1 MSATAQVVLGV
12 DSSTQS
18 TKVEAR
24 DLRTGEL
31 VAAARAP
38 HPSCAPPRSE
48 QDPSAWWVALVSAV
62 RGLELAGG
70 GAEVAAVSVAAQQ
83 HGLVVTDDDGDP
95 VRPAKL
101 WNDTESAPQAEA
113 MVADRGPEAWARAV
127 GSVPVAAFTLTKLA
141 WLAEQEPGVLA
152 GARRVFL
159 PHDWLTFRLCG
170 AHVTDRGDAS
180 GTGWFDPAAD
190 TYRPALL
197 PAAAQ
202 HLVLPR
208 VLAPD
213 EPAGLVSEVAARE
226 LGLSPEVLVAAGTGD
241 NMAAALGFGLEVGDV
256 AVSLGTSG
264 TVYAVS
270 STPTAD
276 PTGAVAGFA
285 DATGRFL
292 PLVCTLNAT
301 RVTDTVARWLD
312 VDASGLAELA
322 LAADPH
328 RAGRPELVPYFDG
341 ERTPNLPE
349 ATGSLLG
356 LRNDTT
362 REDLALAA
370 HDGVLS
376 GLLHGLDALRGAGV
390 AIGGRVHLV
399 GGGARSPAYRARLAE
414 LVGDPIA
421 VPSTQE
427 AVATGAAVQGA
438 VVAGTGGFAEVADR
452 WGLRDATLVTPR

>member
-1 MSATAQVVLGV
+1 MSRAAEVVLGI

-31 VAAARAP
+31 LAAARAP

-48 QDPSAWWVALVSAV
+48 QDPSAWWAALVSAV
-62 RGLELAGG
+62 RGLELAGRDV
-70 GAEVAAVSVAAQQ
+70 EVVAVSVAAQQ
-83 HGLVVTDDDGDP
+83 HGLVVTDGDGEP

-101 WNDTESAPQAEA
+101 WNDTESAPQAQA
-113 MVADRGPEAWARAV
+113 MVMSRGPEAWARAV
-127 GSVPVAAFTLTKLA
+127 GSVPVAAFTVTKLA
-141 WLAEQEPGVLA
+141 WLAEHEPEVLA
-152 GARRVFL
+152 RAQRVFL

-190 TYRPALL
+190 TYRPELL
-197 PAAAQ
+197 PAAAR
-202 HLVLPR
+202 HLALPR
-208 VLAPD
+208 VLAPG
-213 EPAGLVSEVAARE
+213 ERAGVVSDPVAGE
-226 LGLSPEVLVAAGTGD
+226 LGLPSGVPVAAGTGD

-276 PTGAVAGFA
+276 PSGAVAGFA

-301 RVTDTVARWLD
+301 RVTDTVARWLG
-312 VDASGLAELA
+312 VDATGLAELA
-322 LAADPH
+322 LAADP
-328 RAGRPELVPYFDG
+328 RRSGRPELVPYFDG

-390 AIGGRVHLV
+390 DTGGRVHLV
-399 GGGARSPAYRARLAE
+399 GGGARSPAYRMRLAE

-421 VPSTQE
+421 VPSTEE
-427 AVATGAAVQGA
+427 AVATGAAVQAA
-438 VVAGTGGFAEVADR
+438 VVAAGGGFAEVVER
-452 WGLRDATLVTPR
+452 WGLRDATLVAPR